1 MKISEEKKNSI
12 ILYIL
17 NKIDE
22 GEQSISLKV
31 SESLGINQSTVHAYI
46 NELVDK
52 RIIRKIKRGKY
63 EIVSVSFSYEF
74 SRSKGELN
82 EESEVFRKSFS
93 EHISNLQ
100 DNVRN
105 IWDYAFSEMINNVI
119 DHSNA
124 DKLSITVNCDYLKT
138 EVIIDDN
145 GVGIFEKI
153 RKHFGFNT
161 IDDAI
166 CELFKGKLTT
176 DSENHS
182 GEGIF
187 FSSKLVDEFYII
199 SDGRIFADNKYDEE
213 ALFRIKGRDL
223 GGTCVIM
230 SMSNFSKR
238 IAKDVFDQYADDE
251 GSFIRTR
258 IPLGSIFET
267 NPISRS
273 QAKRI
278 CSRFESFE
286 EVILDF
292 TGVNWM
298 GQGFAHQIFV
308 VFANSHESVNI
319 IPVNMS
325 EDVTK
330 MYRHVMNTGK

>member
-22 GEQSISLKV
+22 GERSVSQKV
-31 SESLGINQSTVHAYI
+31 ADSLGINQSTVHSYL
-46 NELVDK
+46 NEMTDK
-52 RIIRKIKRGKY
+52 KIIRKIKRGKY
-63 EIVSVSFSYEF
+63 EIVNDSFSYEF
-74 SRSKGELN
+74 RRSKGELD
-82 EESEVFRKSFS
+82 EETEVFRKSFS
-93 EHISNLQ
+93 THISNLQ
-100 DNVRN
+100 DNVRK
-105 IWDYAFSEMINNVI
+105 IWDYVFSEMINNVI

-124 DKLSITVNCDYLKT
+124 DKLSIIVNCNYLKT

-153 RKHFGFNT
+153 REYFGFNS

-199 SDGRIFADNKYDEE
+199 SDGRIFTNNKYDEE
-213 ALFRIKGRDL
+213 ALFTIKGRDL

-230 SMSNFSKR
+230 SMSNFAKR
-238 IAKDVFDQYADDE
+238 NAKDVFDQYVDDE
-251 GSFIRTR
+251 GGFVRTR

-267 NPISRS
+267 DPISRS

-278 CSRFESFE
+278 CSRFESFK

-292 TGVNWM
+292 TDVNWM

-308 VFANSHESVNI
+308 VFANSHKSVNI
-319 IPVNMS
+319 IPVNMN

-330 MYRHVMNTGK
+330 MYRHVMNTSK